1 MTGSGAGMDFPDY
14 PAKPTVR
21 ALQPWAFDDAA
32 REWKAVPF
40 EDRDAARDR
49 LTCATFNTWFQGG
62 EKTRRYRAL
71 LQVLGE
77 SDADVIVLQEVT
89 IGLLDEIMA
98 AAWLRARYCFV
109 RAPFRAEA
117 VPSHGVMLLSRLPL
131 VGATLY
137 PLPTHMGRSMLAAQI
152 RIEGRPFTFATVHLE
167 SMRTNADT
175 RGEQLLRVFEIL
187 EDAGDAVVAGDF
199 NFCSSWEQENR
210 RIDTRY
216 LDMWAVLRRGEAGY
230 TQDTDV
236 NRMLADAKREEKRV
250 RIDRVLLR
258 SDAARWQPHAIEL
271 LGTRPVARDSP
282 RIFPSDHFGL
292 AATLRR
298 GTCATI
304 RP

>member
-1 MTGSGAGMDFPDY
+1 MTGSGDGIDFPNY

-21 ALQPWAFDDAA
+21 TLEQWAFDTAA
-32 REWKAVPF
+32 QDWKAVPF
-40 EDRDAARDR
+40 EDRDATRER
-49 LTCATFNTWFQGG
+49 LAFATFNTWFQGG
-62 EKTRRYRAL
+62 EKARRYRAL
-71 LQVLGE
+71 LEALGE
-77 SDADVIVLQEVT
+77 RDADVIVLQEVT
-89 IGLLDEIMA
+89 MDLLDEIMA
-98 AAWLRARYCFV
+98 AGWLRAEYSFV
-109 RAPFRAEA
+109 RAPFRAQA

-137 PLPTHMGRSMLAAQI
+137 PLPSHMGRSMLVAQV
-152 RIEGRPFTFATVHLE
+152 RIQRKLFTFATVHLE

-175 RGEQLLRVFEIL
+175 RGEQLRAVFQIL
-187 EDAGDAVVAGDF
+187 EDAGDTVVAGDF

-210 RIDTRY
+210 RIDARY
-216 LDMWAVLRRGEAGY
+216 LDMWAVLRPGEAGY

-236 NRMLADAKREEKRV
+236 NRMLADAKRDEKRV

-271 LGTRPVARDSP
+271 LGTRPVASDSP

-298 GTCATI
+298 AS
-304 RP
+304 